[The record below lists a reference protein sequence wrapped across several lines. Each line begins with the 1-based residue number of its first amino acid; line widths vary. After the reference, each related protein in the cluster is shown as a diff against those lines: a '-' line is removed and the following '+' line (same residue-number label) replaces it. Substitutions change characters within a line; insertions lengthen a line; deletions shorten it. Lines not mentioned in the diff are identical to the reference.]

1 MPVTSPPINAIS
13 TGAIAVALTNAFIA
27 TIPIDLFTEKTPDNL
42 PLTVTNMKFKLS
54 AFYIYVTTIAAGA
67 TALTIQVSSDAAGDK
82 MLIPATTATLNTG
95 LTTATK
101 GSIVLRADVDMSL
114 ITDQIFITLKTD
126 AGTATL
132 VELITLFDR

>member
-1 MPVTSPPINAIS
+1 MPVTTPQINAIT

-27 TIPIDLFTEKTPDNL
+27 TIPIDLATETSPDNK
-42 PLTVTNMKFKLS
+42 PLVVTNLKFKLS
-54 AFYIYVTTIAAGA
+54 AFYIYVTNIAAGA
-67 TALTIQVSSDAAGDK
+67 TTLTIQVSSDAAGDK
-82 MLIPATTATLNTG
+82 MLIPSTVATLNTG

-114 ITDQIFITLKTD
+114 VTDQIFITLKTD
-126 AGTATL
+126 VGTCTL